1 MFWAR
6 GKKSLTAIVGG
17 LHIPEPFDLQ
27 DFCDSIA
34 NLRGRPLILIPVEA
48 GPATELPCGLWLGL
62 DDADLVFYDASAPD
76 FLRAQIVLHEVSHML
91 LGHTAPELGDPDLD
105 GAHILG
111 QVVAQLNGPT
121 GDEPAASASEALR
134 SEAARVRASAA
145 EVKVLDS
152 EMGFSPDRIASLLA
166 RTGFRSR
173 QERDAE
179 TLATLILERAS
190 RRPEVKSKSREAG
203 GVVGRLNDAFGHPA
217 RRK

>member
-6 GKKSLTAIVGG
+6 GRKSLSAIVGG
-17 LHIPEPFDLQ
+17 LDIPHPFDLQ

-34 NLRGRPLILIPVEA
+34 NLRGRPLMLLPVHA

-62 DDADLVFYDASAPD
+62 DDADLVFYDAAAPD
-76 FLRAQIVLHEVSHML
+76 VLRAQIVLHEISHML
-91 LGHTAPELGDPDLD
+91 LGHTAPELEEPGVD
-105 GAHILG
+105 GEHILG
-111 QVVAQLNGPT
+111 QVVAQLSGSVGSGTGP
-121 GDEPAASASEALR
+121 SASDVLR

-145 EVKVLDS
+145 EARLTDA
-152 EMGFSPDRIASLLA
+152 ELGFSVDRIASLLA

-179 TLATLILERAS
+179 SLATLILERAS

-203 GVVGRLNDAFGHPA
+203 GVVDRLNEAFGHPA